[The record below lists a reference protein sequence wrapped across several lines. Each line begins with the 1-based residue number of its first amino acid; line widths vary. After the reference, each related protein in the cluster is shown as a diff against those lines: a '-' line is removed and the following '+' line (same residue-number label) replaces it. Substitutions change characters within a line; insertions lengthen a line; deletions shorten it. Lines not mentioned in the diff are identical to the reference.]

1 MLNPKRQRGYFNSII
16 SAQRCYCQKQEIID
30 VLIIC
35 VRQNIAI
42 GGHTESKSNFMA
54 IWRDVFKHDEIL
66 QSRLDNPVPNSMI
79 KYISSDIYR
88 KI

>member
-1 MLNPKRQRGYFNSII
+1 MLSPKHQRGYFNSII

-35 VRQNIAI
+35 VRQNIVI
-42 GGHTESKSNFMA
+42 GGKSNFMA
-54 IWRDVFKHDEIL
+54 ILGHVFKHDEIL
-66 QSRLDNPVPNSMI
+66 QSRLDNPIPNSRI

-88 KI
+88 RI